1 MARRT
6 PKTQDGILQTTNGSD
21 SHQLLVGTA
30 VAMSLPHDL
39 TSFVGRERDI
49 ARIVQLFERTRLVTL
64 TGPGGVGK
72 TRLALRAATLLQS
85 GFRDGILFVSL
96 ASIADP
102 GLVAAT
108 IAQAAE
114 VKEVTGQSILDALK
128 AALRAKALLL
138 VLDNFEHVASA
149 APLVVELL
157 ASGPRLK
164 VLVTSREVLR
174 LSGEHELPVVPLTL
188 PDPNRIASAA
198 TVGVAEAVTLFVARA
213 QAVRQDFTLTD
224 QNAPAVSELCQRLD
238 GLPLAIEL
246 AAARLRSLPLPML
259 LGRLE
264 RPLPL
269 LTGGPRDAPARQQ
282 TLRATIA
289 WSHNLLEPAEQ
300 VLFRRLAI
308 LRGATFDAIEAICF
322 PSGAGPGA
330 ASLTLPAIAADTL
343 ASITSLVEKNL
354 LIQSELPD
362 GQPWFTMLETIRE
375 FALERLAASGE
386 ADTVFRRYV
395 LYYLTLVEAAEQE
408 WQGARHATWIA
419 RLQQE
424 HDNLRLALRWCVE
437 RGYAE
442 PAFRMAAVLWW
453 FWAVHGHIT
462 EGRERLG
469 TILAR
474 FPVRGAR
481 NKLIGWRAWAL
492 RNAGLLASI
501 QGDHAAARA
510 LQEEGLA
517 LRRQLGDLAGI
528 YSALEGLGVIA
539 NQQGDHAAAR
549 AAFEEALSLAPLSAN
564 PEVVAGTIHNLGS
577 VLHAQGDNTRAR
589 ELLEQ
594 ALTLYRTIA
603 DPHYISTALF
613 TLVKVAQDLADY
625 DLARKLAEEMLDLCP
640 LHGDRR
646 TEGLALATL
655 GDITTVQGDYVAANN
670 YLRAGLTIGRELG
683 DPARIASIL
692 DSFAQLAAAQLAA
705 ARAVRLAGGAAA
717 LRTRIGIRLA
727 PAAQARVDQMLE
739 PVRKSLGKRAS
750 DEAWKAGEAL
760 SLDDAVA
767 EALAP
772 LEPSPA
778 TDANGSRP
786 NVLTRRE
793 TEVIALIG
801 QGYTNRQIADA
812 LVITEGTAAN
822 HVVHILAKLGYH
834 SRSQLAVWAAENGLL
849 ASPKNEQ

>member
-6 PKTQDGILQTTNGSD
+6 PKTQDGILQTTDGSD
-21 SHQLLVGTA
+21 SYQILVDTA
-30 VAMSLPHDL
+30 AAVSLPHDL

-72 TRLALRAATLLQS
+72 TRLALRAATLLQPR
-85 GFRDGILFVSL
+85 FQDGIRFISL
-96 ASIADP
+96 ASIVDP

-138 VLDNFEHVASA
+138 VIDNFEHVASA
-149 APLVVELL
+149 APLVADLL
-157 ASGPRLK
+157 AASPRLK

-174 LSGEHELPVVPLTL
+174 LSGEHELAVAPLTL
-188 PDPNRIASAA
+188 PEPSRVANAA
-198 TVGVAEAVTLFVARA
+198 TVGVSEAVTLFVARA

-224 QNAPAVSELCQRLD
+224 QNASAISEICHRLD

-259 LGRLE
+259 LARLE

-289 WSHNLLEPAEQ
+289 WSHDLLEPAEQ
-300 VLFRRLAI
+300 MLFRRVAV
-308 LRGATFDAIEAICF
+308 LRGTTFNAIEAICF

-343 ASITSLVEKNL
+343 VSITSLVEKNL
-354 LIQSELPD
+354 LVQSELPD

-386 ADTVFRRYV
+386 ADTVFRRHV
-395 LYYLTLVEAAEQE
+395 LYYLTLTEAAEQE
-408 WQGARHATWIA
+408 WQGERHATWII

-474 FPVRGAR
+474 FPSRDAP

-528 YSALEGLGVIA
+528 YSALEGFGVIA

-625 DLARKLAEEMLDLCP
+625 DLARKLAQEMLDLCP

-655 GDITTVQGDYVAANN
+655 GDIATVQGDY
-670 YLRAGLTIGRELG
+670 
-683 DPARIASIL
+683 
-692 DSFAQLAAAQLAA
+692 
-705 ARAVRLAGGAAA
+705 
-717 LRTRIGIRLA
+717 
-727 PAAQARVDQMLE
+727 
-739 PVRKSLGKRAS
+739 
-750 DEAWKAGEAL
+750 
-760 SLDDAVA
+760 
-767 EALAP
+767 
-772 LEPSPA
+772 
-778 TDANGSRP
+778 
-786 NVLTRRE
+786 
-793 TEVIALIG
+793 
-801 QGYTNRQIADA
+801 
-812 LVITEGTAAN
+812 
-822 HVVHILAKLGYH
+822 
-834 SRSQLAVWAAENGLL
+834 
-849 ASPKNEQ
+849 